1 MSARL
6 AGLKRSALSLRHRRN
21 PLGWRGRWA
30 AVMACGALAALG
42 QAPWGL
48 WPLTVLMLAGLY
60 AFSRETPGWRRAAL
74 LGWVAGTGYFLVAL
88 SWIVEPFLVDPLRH
102 GWMAPF
108 ALVFLCMG
116 MALFWA
122 LAFGLARRA
131 GGEALAFAGAFV
143 LAEALRGWLFTGFP
157 WAQAGHVLIDTGL
170 RFWASMGGAHLLT
183 ALVLAGALGVWHL
196 AAGSRRAGAGALATL
211 AVLYAAGTVL
221 MPAAGAPAD
230 APVIRLIQPNAAQH
244 EKWDPA
250 LMPVFFDRQLRFTAA
265 PSAAGRPDLV
275 VWPET
280 AIPTLL
286 NHADATFGA
295 IAKAAQGSPVM
306 LGLRRL
312 DGPRIFNSLVVI
324 DELGMVTAR
333 YDKHHL
339 VPFGEYMP
347 FGGVMARFGIHG
359 LAAEEGGGYSSGGGP
374 RVIDL
379 GALGSGLPLI
389 CYEGVFPR
397 NINPVAGKADA
408 MYLVTNDAW
417 FGKVSGPYQHLA
429 QARLRSAEQGVPMVR
444 VANTGV
450 SAMID
455 GAGRVVAHIPL
466 GQAGWLDVALPDAL
480 GPTVYARTGD
490 LPMLFLALGF
500 VAAGFGMRRA

>member
-1 MSARL
+1 MTASGVTARL
-6 AGLKRSALSLRHRRN
+6 AR
-21 PLGWRGRWA
+21 LGPRGRLTLA
-30 AVMACGALAALG
+30 LACGALAALG

-48 WPLTVLMLAGLY
+48 WPLTVLMLAGIYALY
-60 AFSRETPGWRRAAL
+60 RDTPCWRRAAW
-74 LGWVAGTGYFLVAL
+74 LGWAAGTGYFLLAL
-88 SWIVEPFLVDPLRH
+88 SWIVEPFLVDPVRH

-108 ALVFLCMG
+108 ALVFLAMG

-122 LAFGLARRA
+122 LALGAAQRA
-131 GGEALAFAGAFV
+131 GGRAFAFAGAFI

-157 WAQAGHVLIDTGL
+157 WAQPGHVLIDTGL

-183 ALVLAGALGVWHL
+183 ALVLAGALGIWHL
-196 AAGSRRAGAGALATL
+196 VSGSRRAGVGALAAL
-211 AVLYAAGTVL
+211 AALYAGGAVL
-221 MPAAGAPAD
+221 MPPAGAPKD

-265 PSAAGRPDLV
+265 PSEAGRPDLI

-286 NHADATFGA
+286 NHADATFAA
-295 IAKAAQGSPVM
+295 IAKAARGSSVM
-306 LGLRRL
+306 LGLRRVE
-312 DGPRIFNSLVVI
+312 GPRIFNSLVVI
-324 DELGMVTAR
+324 DDLGLVTAR

-347 FGGVMARFGIHG
+347 LGGLMARFGIHG
-359 LAAEEGGGYSSGGGP
+359 LAAEEGGGYSSGPGP
-374 RVIDL
+374 RLIDL

-397 NINPVAGKADA
+397 NINPVAGEGDA
-408 MYLVTNDAW
+408 MYLLTNDAW

-429 QARLRSAEQGVPMVR
+429 QARLRSAEQGLPMVR

-450 SAMID
+450 SAVID
-455 GAGRVVAHIPL
+455 GTGRVVAQIPL
-466 GQAGWLDVALPDAL
+466 GQAGWRDVALPDAL
-480 GPTVYARTGD
+480 GPTLYARTGD
-490 LPMLFLALGF
+490 APMLLLALFF
-500 VAAGFGMRRA
+500 VAAGLWTRRKGDGG